1 MRAIV
6 AGAAA
11 LSLCS
16 AAWADYG
23 TGYEA
28 PAYAGSAAG
37 VVQTGQDGWY
47 NPVAGSNDFSVF
59 SYAGNPYGIPA
70 NPQGQDQFSGGRS
83 SGGSAFA
90 RSQRDVS
97 FAAGGLWRATY
108 DVCGAFNG
116 ALPTADNLGSF
127 SLQPSTTAAYWQSLY
142 TWTDVATASTFDAKY
157 IFFDAAG
164 VQQTAA
170 VPGPAWAGLSLR
182 QWYRQSTLWDFSTNQ
197 VLEVSITDL
206 TSGVTTTTNPAG
218 WYMAGGAAGGLPMA
232 TAIRTFTGGNDG
244 NITAWD
250 NLSVE
255 AVPAPA
261 SGLVLMGGLAA
272 AARRRRA

>member
-1 MRAIV
+1 MRMFV
-6 AGAAA
+6 FGAAA
-11 LSLCS
+11 LALCS
-16 AAWADYG
+16 TAWADYG

-28 PAYAGSAAG
+28 PTYAGSAAG
-37 VVQTGQDGWY
+37 VLQTGQDGWY
-47 NPVAGSNDFSVF
+47 NPVAGSNDYNVF
-59 SYAGNPYGIPA
+59 TYTGNPYGIPA
-70 NPQGQDQFSGGRS
+70 NPQGGDQFSGGRS
-83 SGGSAFA
+83 SGGTAFG
-90 RSQRDVS
+90 RSQRDMS

-108 DVCGAFNG
+108 DFCGAFNG

-127 SLQPSTTAAYWQSLY
+127 SLQPSATAAYWQSLY
-142 TWTDVATASTFDAKY
+142 TWVDPTVAANFDAKY

-170 VPGPAWAGLSLR
+170 VPGPAWANLSLR
-182 QWYRQSTLWDFSTNQ
+182 NWYRQSTLWDFTTNQ

-206 TSGVTTTTNPAG
+206 TTGTTTTASPAG
-218 WYMAGGAAGGLPMA
+218 WYMVGGAAGGLPIP

-250 NLSVE
+250 NVSVQ

-261 SGLVLMGGLAA
+261 SGLVMLGGLAA
-272 AARRRRA
+272 AGRRRRA